1 MVFIISGPAGSGK
14 GTVVSEI
21 LGRSNSYM
29 CAVSATS
36 RPILKGEVDGVNYHY
51 ISREAFEEKIKN
63 GGVLEYTE
71 YCGNYYGT
79 LVSEFERAEKEGKHL
94 ILEIEV
100 DGATQIKKKYPSAV
114 LVMVTPP
121 DAAEQSR
128 RLFSRG
134 RDTEESIAKRL
145 RRAKEELEY
154 LSSYDYLIINE
165 NGKIN
170 EAVDDFFALARA
182 EELAAVCNIE
192 FKNKYFGETEKGE

>member
-14 GTVVSEI
+14 GTVVGEI
-21 LGRSNSYM
+21 LGRDDGYI
-29 CAVSATS
+29 CAVSATT
-36 RPILKGEVDGVNYHY
+36 RPMLKGEEDGVNYHY
-51 ISREAFEEKIKN
+51 ITREAFEEKIRT

-79 LVSEFERAEKEGKHL
+79 LVSEFDRAEALGKHL

-100 DGATQIKKKYPSAV
+100 DGATQIKKKYPEAI

-128 RLFSRG
+128 RLFTRG

-145 RRAKEELEY
+145 RRAAEELDY
-154 LSSYDYLIINE
+154 LPSYDYLILNE
-165 NGKIN
+165 TGALAK
-170 EAVDDFFALARA
+170 AVDDFFALARA
-182 EELAAVCNIE
+182 EELKAACNIG
-192 FKNKYFGETEKGE
+192 FKKIYFGNAD

>member
-14 GTVVSEI
+14 GTVVTEI
-21 LGRSNSYM
+21 LGKSDSFI

-51 ISREAFEEKIKN
+51 ITREAFEEKIKS

-79 LVSEFERAEKEGKHL
+79 LVSEFERAEENGKHL

-114 LVMVTPP
+114 LIMITPP

-128 RLFSRG
+128 RLVSRG
-134 RDTEESIAKRL
+134 RDSEESIAKRL
-145 RRAKEELEY
+145 RRAAEELNY
-154 LSSYDYLIINE
+154 LTDYDYLILNE
-165 NGKIN
+165 NGKLN
-170 EAVDDFFALARA
+170 EAVEDFFSIARA
-182 EELAAVCNIE
+182 EELRAACNIN
-192 FKNKYFGETEKGE
+192 FKNQYFKGE

>member
-14 GTVVSEI
+14 GTVVTEI
-21 LGRSNSYM
+21 LSRSDDYI

-51 ISREAFEEKIKN
+51 MSREAFEEKIKN
-63 GGVLEYTE
+63 DGVLEYTE

-79 LVSEFERAEKEGKHL
+79 LVSEFDRAEELGKHL

-100 DGATQIKKKYPSAV
+100 DGATQIKKKYPSAI

-128 RLFSRG
+128 RLVTRG

-145 RRAKEELEY
+145 KRAEEELEY
-154 LSSYDYLIINE
+154 LVKLT
-165 NGKIN
+165 
-170 EAVDDFFALARA
+170 EAVDDFFSLARA
-182 EELAAVCNIE
+182 EELKAACNNN
-192 FKNKYFGETEKGE
+192 FKNKYFG